1 MKLKINKS
9 QFQLLTNNFVIVEG
23 QGFQQG
29 HSILLTESM
38 REFKVK
44 VFFGGWPTEI
54 RVGAH
59 SSSSALAVARLMFP
73 KATITASVTPV

>member
-23 QGFQQG
+23 HGLQYADDN
-29 HSILLTESM
+29 LLAESM
-38 REFKVK
+38 KEFKVK

-54 RVGAH
+54 RIGAH
-59 SSSSALAVARLMFP
+59 SSASALAIARLMFP
-73 KATITASVTPV
+73 KALVTGSVKTL

>member
-9 QFQLLTNNFVIVEG
+9 QFQLLTNNFVLVEG
-23 QGFQQG
+23 NGLRYDDTKL
-29 HSILLTESM
+29 ITESM
-38 REFKVK
+38 KEFKVK

-59 SSSSALAVARLMFP
+59 SPGSAFAIVKLMFP
-73 KATITASVTPV
+73 KSRVTSNIATA

>member
-1 MKLKINKS
+1 MKVLINKS

-23 QGFQQG
+23 IGLVPDPNNL
-29 HSILLTESM
+29 ITESM
-38 REFKVK
+38 KEFKVK

-59 SSSSALAVARLMFP
+59 SPASAMKIAKLMFP
-73 KATITASVTPV
+73 KARITANITAE